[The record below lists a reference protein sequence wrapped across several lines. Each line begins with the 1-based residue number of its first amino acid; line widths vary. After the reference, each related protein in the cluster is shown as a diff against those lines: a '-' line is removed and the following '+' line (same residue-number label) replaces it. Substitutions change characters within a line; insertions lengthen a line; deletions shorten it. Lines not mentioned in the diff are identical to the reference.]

1 MNQEYFGEDVKMDV
15 LVGWSC
21 YYVPHFYYDFYVY
34 KYATGISAAC
44 KIAEGILNN
53 EEGALDNYLKMLK
66 NGCRENPLNTLKIAG
81 VDMED
86 KEVYESAI
94 RMFDEAIEEFR
105 TLSNEK

>member
-1 MNQEYFGEDVKMDV
+1 
-15 LVGWSC
+15 
-21 YYVPHFYYDFYVY
+21 
-34 KYATGISAAC
+34 
-44 KIAEGILNN
+44 
-53 EEGALDNYLKMLK
+53 MLK

-81 VDMED
+81 VYMED